1 VTASTAGRLAC
12 GTELKSATA
21 EAGMGEFTS
30 EQIMQ
35 GIAAAIREQNFK
47 VVPGLIKLLAL
58 QDPQQAQVL
67 LESMKLVMDARG
79 RKR

>member
-1 VTASTAGRLAC
+1 
-12 GTELKSATA
+12 
-21 EAGMGEFTS
+21 MGEFTS